1 MMQLNTLHLV
11 ILLGAVLLTGCGS
24 GGGDDDDSATT
35 GSSDWDEMVWDQDN
49 WS

>member
-1 MMQLNTLHLV
+1 MMRLITLHLV

-24 GGGDDDDSATT
+24 GGGGGDDPAAT
-35 GSSDWDEMVWDQDN
+35 GSSNWDEMVWDQDQ